1 MSENK
6 KEDNKKE
13 PKFKMNSY
21 WIYGGV
27 ILLLIG
33 RLTIK

>member
-6 KEDNKKE
+6 KENNKNE

-21 WIYGGV
+21 WIYGASNT
-27 ILLLIG
+27 
-33 RLTIK
+33 TINWISVF